1 MAYDTN
7 LNKLNYNSVLCDH
20 MLKIS
25 KSAESIF
32 DIPLSTDN
40 ATNLSTPDS
49 RMRTFY
55 AQVVQLE
62 SFLYGTDLSKN
73 YSVATDPIHEE
84 LRKNLDSDMKT
95 FWKIQK
101 IIRKLMQ
108 EANSKGLLFPDRNL
122 DEADEIDDEGN

>member
-32 DIPLSTDN
+32 DVPLSIDN
-40 ATNLSTPDS
+40 MTNLSTPDS

-55 AQVVQLE
+55 AQVIQLE

-73 YSVATDPIHEE
+73 YPLATNPIHEE
-84 LRKNLDSDMKT
+84 LRKNLNSDMKT

-108 EANSKGLLFPDRNL
+108 EANNKGLLFPERSLSKD
-122 DEADEIDDEGN
+122 DDDEE

>member
-32 DIPLSTDN
+32 DIPLSTEN
-40 ATNLSTPDS
+40 MTNLSTPDS
-49 RMRTFY
+49 RMQTFY

-62 SFLYGTDLSKN
+62 SFLYGTDLSK
-73 YSVATDPIHEE
+73 YYAQATGPIHEE
-84 LRKNLDSDMKT
+84 LRRNLSSDMKT
-95 FWKIQK
+95 FWKIQN

-108 EANSKGLLFPDRNL
+108 EANNKGLLFPERNL
-122 DEADEIDDEGN
+122 SKDDDDEE